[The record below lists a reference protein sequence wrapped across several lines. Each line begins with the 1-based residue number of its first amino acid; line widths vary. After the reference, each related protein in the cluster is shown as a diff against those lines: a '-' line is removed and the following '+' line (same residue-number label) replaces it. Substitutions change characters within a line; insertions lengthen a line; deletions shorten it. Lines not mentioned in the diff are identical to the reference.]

1 MNPLNLPTNTDAL
14 PNSTSNT
21 PEVLNK
27 TNENE
32 LVTAVDKNTAANLQS
47 DVYTKKVQVEVDKS
61 EETPLN
67 QASDD
72 SETKLTKK
80 QMSNMAQSLQSF
92 VDSLNKSIEFSVD
105 DELNRDVITV
115 TDVLSGDVIRQIPS
129 QEMLDL
135 IKSLGRTT
143 GILFDEDV

>member
-1 MNPLNLPTNTDAL
+1 MNTLNLPTNTDAL

-67 QASDD
+67 QASDG